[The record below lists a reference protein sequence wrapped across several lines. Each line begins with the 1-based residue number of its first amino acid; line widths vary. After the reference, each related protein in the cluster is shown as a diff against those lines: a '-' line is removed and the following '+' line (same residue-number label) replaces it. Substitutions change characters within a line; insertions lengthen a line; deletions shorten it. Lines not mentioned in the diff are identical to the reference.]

1 LRANERTGSD
11 RQIAGSRGESG
22 TSPAHQGRTLAP
34 ITWDEIG
41 ATAGA
46 TRADGG
52 HSEPSADHS
61 EAVDD
66 SGRRFVWLP
75 PRKLHLHANLERY
88 GIATTTAEHNKL
100 AQQAD
105 AAFQEAVDITAAG
118 TILDGY
124 PQWKKALDMDCSQ
137 VLCIE
142 HLLTDE
148 QELEWLLQRHRR
160 RNGWNRYC
168 RILTA
173 LQLEPKFKQEAL
185 ANQIAG
191 GQKKGLSNLTTA
203 AEMHVR
209 RKLAERADACEAY
222 IDYVK
227 QLRDE
232 AHADILHALER
243 GEVSIH
249 WAWTLL
255 KWSKPEQRN
264 VLEDRRVSKAV
275 RLAFRSPRKRQTAS
289 IDRTRVPAALGRL
302 LARDAGEITF
312 TIIPISGKRVA
323 ISEELFNAC
332 NNTKGELELW

>member
-1 LRANERTGSD
+1 
-11 RQIAGSRGESG
+11 
-22 TSPAHQGRTLAP
+22 
-34 ITWDEIG
+34 
-41 ATAGA
+41 
-46 TRADGG
+46 
-52 HSEPSADHS
+52 
-61 EAVDD
+61 
-66 SGRRFVWLP
+66 VWLP

-227 QLRDE
+227 
-232 AHADILHALER
+232 
-243 GEVSIH
+243 
-249 WAWTLL
+249 
-255 KWSKPEQRN
+255 
-264 VLEDRRVSKAV
+264 
-275 RLAFRSPRKRQTAS
+275 RSEMRPTPTFYTPWNEGRSRFIGLGLYLSGQS
-289 IDRTRVPAALGRL
+289 LNREMFSRT
-302 LARDAGEITF
+302 
-312 TIIPISGKRVA
+312 
-323 ISEELFNAC
+323 EE
-332 NNTKGELELW
+332 